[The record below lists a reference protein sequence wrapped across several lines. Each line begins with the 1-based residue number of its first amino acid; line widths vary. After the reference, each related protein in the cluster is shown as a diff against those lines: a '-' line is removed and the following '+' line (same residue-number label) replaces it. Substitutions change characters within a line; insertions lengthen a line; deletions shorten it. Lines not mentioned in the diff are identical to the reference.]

1 MARGEVRGLPLLP
14 ARSAVAVPPSKPA
27 HMSARALISPPT
39 NHPRVQKL
47 STKPVEMGMDSWL
60 TGLALSSALQFA
72 ISAGIS
78 GFAREVLT
86 GEDARP
92 SPALRQV
99 AGALEALPVD
109 NGLVCRFAAKAVFF
123 VAAQAFI
130 MHGSSPDAFAAAI
143 HPFQGLPVRR
153 RAQGDHG
160 LRCSTGRP
168 RLCRWCRM
176 GTAWPLPDRDAW
188 LAGAGWRPH
197 LTWSLVPASQDMIP
211 NVAEASAFVQA
222 DDILSSTLQGLAQGM
237 SGLCRATS
245 GASCDTCMMLW
256 RCLASLPVVHAGS

>member
-1 MARGEVRGLPLLP
+1 MLALRSSPLGAHRNTSFTSKGGRANRVVVRAPHSKLICRAVLTLPRNGAISRHWENAWRSVLATP
-14 ARSAVAVPPSKPA
+14 ATNVLAAGTAATAVHSIL
-27 HMSARALISPPT
+27 HTRADFFLEIAE
-39 NHPRVQKL
+39 KL

-78 GFAREVLT
+78 CFAREVLT

-92 SPALRQV
+92 SPALRRA
-99 AGALEALPVD
+99 AGALEALPID

-143 HPFQGLPVRR
+143 HPFQGLP
-153 RAQGDHG
+153 
-160 LRCSTGRP
+160 
-168 RLCRWCRM
+168 
-176 GTAWPLPDRDAW
+176 
-188 LAGAGWRPH
+188 
-197 LTWSLVPASQDMIP
+197 DMIP

-245 GASCDTCMMLW
+245 VVLDRAASTSLQRAMTAALDTAASGAI
-256 RCLASLPVVHAGS
+256 